1 MSRATLL
8 AGGVGGARL
17 ARGLAAILSDDDLT
31 IVVNVGDDERIYGV
45 HVAADLDTVT
55 YTLAGIEGPHGWG
68 VVDDTFNVLAGLDTL
83 GVDTSF
89 RLGDRDLAL
98 CLRRTQLLD
107 DGVPLST
114 VTDGIRSTLGVGPT
128 ILPATDDE
136 LRTRINTVEAGWLA
150 FQDYFVR
157 RGHRD
162 EVIGLEY
169 AGSSDALPAPGVIEA
184 ITTADT
190 VFVAPSNPPLS
201 IHPILAISEIRQAV
215 ADAPNVIAVSP
226 LFGGKALKGPAD
238 RVMASIGLP
247 AGNAGVLA
255 AYSGLI
261 SDLVVDTADAGDA
274 DTLAGDVRIH
284 STDTRFAEAEPAT
297 RFARWLLDLR

>member
-1 MSRATLL
+1 M
-8 AGGVGGARL
+8 
-17 ARGLAAILSDDDLT
+17 
-31 IVVNVGDDERIYGV
+31 VNVGDDERIYGV

-55 YTLAGIEGPHGWG
+55 YTLAGIEGPLGWG
-68 VVDDTFNVLAGLDTL
+68 IVDDTFNVMAGLETL
-83 GVDTSF
+83 EVDTSF

-98 CLRRTQLLD
+98 CLRRTQMLD
-107 DGVPLST
+107 DGVPLSM
-114 VTDGIRSTLGVGPT
+114 VTDEIRSALGVGPT

-136 LRTRINTVEAGWLA
+136 LRTRINTVEAGWMA

-169 AGSSDALPAPGVIEA
+169 AGSSEALPAPGVIEA

-190 VFVAPSNPPLS
+190 VLVAPSNPPLS
-201 IHPILAISEIRQAV
+201 IHPILAISAIRQAV
-215 ADAPNVIAVSP
+215 ASAPKVIAVSP

-247 AGNAGVLA
+247 AGSAGVLA

-261 SDLVVDTADAGDA
+261 SDLVIDTADAADA
-274 DTLAGDVRIH
+274 DTLAGEVRIH
-284 STDTRFAEAEPAT
+284 STNTRFTQAEPAT

>member
-1 MSRATLL
+1 MSRTTLL

-17 ARGLAAILSDDDLT
+17 ARGLAAIIPDEDLT

-55 YTLAGIEGPHGWG
+55 YTLAGIEGPLGWG
-68 VVDDTFNVLAGLDTL
+68 IVDDTFNVMAGLETL
-83 GVDTSF
+83 EVDTSF

-98 CLRRTQLLD
+98 CLRRTQMLD
-107 DGVPLST
+107 DGVPLSM
-114 VTDGIRSTLGVGPT
+114 VTDEIRSALGVGPT

-136 LRTRINTVEAGWLA
+136 LRTRINTVEAGWMA

-169 AGSSDALPAPGVIEA
+169 AGSSEALPAPGVIEA

-190 VFVAPSNPPLS
+190 VLVAPSNPPLS
-201 IHPILAISEIRQAV
+201 IHPILAISGIRQAV
-215 ADAPNVIAVSP
+215 ASAPKVIAVSP

-261 SDLVVDTADAGDA
+261 SDLVIDTADAADA
-274 DTLAGDVRIH
+274 DTLAGEVRIH
-284 STDTRFAEAEPAT
+284 STDTRFTQAEPAT

>member
-1 MSRATLL
+1 M
-8 AGGVGGARL
+8 
-17 ARGLAAILSDDDLT
+17 
-31 IVVNVGDDERIYGV
+31 VNVGDDERIYGV

-55 YTLAGIEGPHGWG
+55 YTLAGIEGPLGWG
-68 VVDDTFNVLAGLDTL
+68 IVDDTFNVMAGLETL
-83 GVDTSF
+83 EVDTSF

-98 CLRRTQLLD
+98 CLRRTQMLD
-107 DGVPLST
+107 DGVPLSM
-114 VTDGIRSTLGVGPT
+114 VTDEIRSALGVGPT

-136 LRTRINTVEAGWLA
+136 LRTRINTVEAGWMA

-169 AGSSDALPAPGVIEA
+169 AGSSEALPAPGVIEA

-190 VFVAPSNPPLS
+190 VLVAPSNPPLS
-201 IHPILAISEIRQAV
+201 IHPILAISGIRQAV
-215 ADAPNVIAVSP
+215 ASAPKVIAVSP

-261 SDLVVDTADAGDA
+261 SDLVIDTADAADA
-274 DTLAGDVRIH
+274 DTLAGEVRIH
-284 STDTRFAEAEPAT
+284 STDTRFTQAEPAT
-297 RFARWLLDLR
+297 RFARWLLDLQ

>member
-1 MSRATLL
+1 MSRTTLL

-17 ARGLAAILSDDDLT
+17 ARGLATILSDEDLT

-55 YTLAGIEGPHGWG
+55 YTLAGIEGPLGWG
-68 VVDDTFNVLAGLDTL
+68 IVDDTFNVMAGLETL
-83 GVDTSF
+83 EVDTSF

-98 CLRRTQLLD
+98 CLRRTQMLD
-107 DGVPLST
+107 DGVPLSM
-114 VTDGIRSTLGVGPT
+114 VTDEIRSALGVGPT

-136 LRTRINTVEAGWLA
+136 LRTRINTVEAGWMA

-169 AGSSDALPAPGVIEA
+169 AGSSEALPAPGVIEA

-190 VFVAPSNPPLS
+190 VLVAPSNPPLS
-201 IHPILAISEIRQAV
+201 IHPILAISGIRQAV
-215 ADAPNVIAVSP
+215 ASAPKVIAVSP

-261 SDLVVDTADAGDA
+261 SDLVIDTADAADA
-274 DTLAGDVRIH
+274 DTLAGEVRIH
-284 STDTRFAEAEPAT
+284 STDTRFTQAEPAT

>member
-1 MSRATLL
+1 
-8 AGGVGGARL
+8 L

-31 IVVNVGDDERIYGV
+31 IVVNVGDDQRIYGV

-68 VVDDTFNVLAGLDTL
+68 LVDDTFNVMAGLDTL
-83 GVDTSF
+83 GVDTWF

-114 VTDGIRSTLGVGPT
+114 ATERLCSTLGVGPT

-136 LRTRINTVEAGWLA
+136 LRTRINTVGAGWLA
-150 FQDYFVR
+150 FQDYFVM

-169 AGSSDALPAPGVIEA
+169 AGSNEALPAPGVIEA

-190 VFVAPSNPPLS
+190 VLVAPSNPPLS

-215 ADAPNVIAVSP
+215 ANAPNVIAVSP
-226 LFGGKALKGPAD
+226 LFSGKALKGPAD

-274 DTLAGDVRIH
+274 DTLAGDVKIH
-284 STDTRFAEAEPAT
+284 PTDTRFAEAGPAT

>member
-1 MSRATLL
+1 LSRTTLL

-17 ARGLAAILSDDDLT
+17 ARGLAAILPDEDLT

-55 YTLAGIEGPHGWG
+55 YTLAGIEGPLGWG
-68 VVDDTFNVLAGLDTL
+68 IVDDTFNVMAGLETL
-83 GVDTSF
+83 EVDTSF

-98 CLRRTQLLD
+98 CLRRTQMLD
-107 DGVPLST
+107 DGVPLSM
-114 VTDGIRSTLGVGPT
+114 VTDKIRSALGVGPT

-136 LRTRINTVEAGWLA
+136 LRTRINTVEAGWMA

-162 EVIGLEY
+162 EVIGLEF
-169 AGSSDALPAPGVIEA
+169 AGSSEALPAPGVIEA
-184 ITTADT
+184 ITAADT
-190 VFVAPSNPPLS
+190 LLVAPSNPPLS
-201 IHPILAISEIRQAV
+201 IHPILAISGIRQAV
-215 ADAPNVIAVSP
+215 ASAPKVIAVSP

-261 SDLVVDTADAGDA
+261 SDLVIDTADAADA
-274 DTLAGDVRIH
+274 DTLAGEVRIH
-284 STDTRFAEAEPAT
+284 STDTRFTQAEPAT

>member
-1 MSRATLL
+1 M
-8 AGGVGGARL
+8 

-31 IVVNVGDDERIYGV
+31 IVVNVGDDQRIYGV
-45 HVAADLDTVT
+45 HVVADLDTVT

-68 VVDDTFNVLAGLDTL
+68 LVDDTFNVMAGLDTL
-83 GVDTSF
+83 GVDTWF

-114 VTDGIRSTLGVGPT
+114 ATERLCSTLGVGPT

-136 LRTRINTVEAGWLA
+136 LRTRINTVGAGWLA
-150 FQDYFVR
+150 FQDYFVM

-169 AGSSDALPAPGVIEA
+169 AGSNEALPAPGVIEA

-190 VFVAPSNPPLS
+190 VLVAPSNPPLS

-215 ADAPNVIAVSP
+215 ANAPNVIAVSP
-226 LFGGKALKGPAD
+226 LFSGKALKGPAD

-274 DTLAGDVRIH
+274 DTLAGDVKIH
-284 STDTRFAEAEPAT
+284 PTDTRFAEAGPAT

>member
-1 MSRATLL
+1 MSRTTLL

-31 IVVNVGDDERIYGV
+31 IVVNVGDDQRIYGV

-68 VVDDTFNVLAGLDTL
+68 LVDDTFNVMAGLDTL
-83 GVDTSF
+83 GVDTWF

-114 VTDGIRSTLGVGPT
+114 ATDRLRSTLGVGPT

-150 FQDYFVR
+150 FQDYFVM

-169 AGSSDALPAPGVIEA
+169 AGSNEALPAPGVIEA

-190 VFVAPSNPPLS
+190 VLVAPSNPPLS

-215 ADAPNVIAVSP
+215 TNAPNVIAVSP
-226 LFGGKALKGPAD
+226 LFSGKALKGPAD

-255 AYSGLI
+255 AYYGLI
-261 SDLVVDTADAGDA
+261 SDLVVDTAASGVA
-274 DTLAGDVRIH
+274 ATLAGDV
-284 STDTRFAEAEPAT
+284 
-297 RFARWLLDLR
+297 